1 MKKIKL
7 VVSDIDGTLIR
18 RGEVFPQAVKDVVRE
33 LGKRGIGFTF
43 ASGRLPYMITPYM
56 EEMGLDAPVC
66 ACNGTLLYQGGTV
79 LERHPMD
86 IFRLRPL
93 LEKALLLDMTVLYAL
108 DGVEY
113 CLAGNDAVRRK
124 TRERG
129 HYHEIRPL
137 AEAEWD
143 TLAVDKVNILDEK
156 RQTPLLAPMEQP
168 LHGFCD
174 ITHYGDQGLEI
185 VAAGYGKEY
194 GLTRLA
200 EWMGV
205 PLEQVLA
212 IGDNE
217 NDNAMLLLA
226 GIGGVV
232 GNGTPETKACG
243 DIVAEAEAGE
253 GTAEIIRRVC
263 LQEE

>member
-1 MKKIKL
+1 MKTIKL

-18 RGEVFPQAVKDVVRE
+18 RGEEFPQAVKDVVRE

-56 EEMGLDAPVC
+56 KEMELNVPVC
-66 ACNGTLLYQGGTV
+66 ACNGTLLYQGDTV
-79 LERHPMD
+79 LERHPMK
-86 IFRLRPL
+86 IWRLRPL
-93 LEKALLLDMTVLYAL
+93 LEKSLNLDMTVLYAAN
-108 DGVEY
+108 GVEY
-113 CLAGNDAVRRK
+113 CLAENEAVRRK
-124 TRERG
+124 ARERG
-129 HYHEIRPL
+129 YYHEIRPL
-137 AEAEWD
+137 SEEEWD
-143 TLAVDKVNILDEK
+143 TLDVDKVNILDEK
-156 RQTPLLAPMEQP
+156 KGTPHLAPMEQE
-168 LHGFCD
+168 LQGFCD

-200 EWMGV
+200 EMMGV
-205 PLEQVLA
+205 PLDQVLA

-217 NDNAMLLLA
+217 NDNAMLRIA

-232 GNGTPETKACG
+232 GNGTPDTKACG